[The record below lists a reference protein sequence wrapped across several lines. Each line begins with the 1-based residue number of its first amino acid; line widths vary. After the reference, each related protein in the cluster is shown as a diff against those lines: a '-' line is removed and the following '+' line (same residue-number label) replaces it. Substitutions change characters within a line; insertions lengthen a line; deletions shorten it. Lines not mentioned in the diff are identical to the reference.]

1 MNQTNCKIALQSKVW
16 ITNALF
22 ELMQSHD
29 YSTITISQICR
40 KSDLSR
46 KTFYR
51 HFTSKDDILAENF
64 LSLLEEFLSMLPYSE
79 PTGFLNMSSAYF
91 EFWHKNKELLK
102 LLKKSQLLPRIFI
115 QLQAEFP
122 DICKNLER
130 TDTEICHSD
139 ALFYA
144 NAFALGGLNNMLLS
158 WIENDMNKTPS
169 QLTNDLICFLNSA
182 LR

>member
-1 MNQTNCKIALQSKVW
+1 MNQTNYKIALQSKVW

-51 HFTSKDDILAENF
+51 HFTSKDDILAKKF
-64 LSLLEEFLSMLPYSE
+64 LLLLEEFLSMLPCSE
-79 PTGFLNMSSAYF
+79 PISFLDMSSAYF

-102 LLKKSQLLPRIFI
+102 LLKESQLLPSIFI
-115 QLQAEFP
+115 QLQAELP
-122 DICKNLER
+122 NICKRLER

-144 NAFALGGLNNMLLS
+144 NAFALGGLNNMLLN
-158 WIENDMNKTPS
+158 WIQSDMDKTPA